1 VFDSPL
7 VEHFEVLAY
16 DQRGLGRSAKPD
28 IPYTMADYADDAA
41 ALMEHLGW
49 QRAHVVGVSFGGMVA
64 QELALRHPDRLDRL
78 VLCCTSSGGAGGS
91 SFPLHTLRDMDP
103 EKRVRLRLAI
113 GDVRH
118 DGAWQ
123 QSNPETFERMVA
135 EKLGDLALSA
145 DDPDSACGSW
155 RQLEA
160 RAAHDAWIRLP
171 ELRLPV
177 LVCGGRYDGQA
188 EPHVV
193 EALAAAFRGRRSSS
207 STAGT
212 RSCSRCRWRIDESSR
227 SWRVCRLARARGR
240 PARPDERSRLRARS
254 CATVPVRA
262 SSPATPQKQRLT
274 SVAKRKSEPLSLNSL
289 SFKRSGRW
297 RGMRESQAPKAQFS
311 GRADRAMPWSWAIKA
326 ARHEAR
332 VLARS
337 RARVNATVSSM
348 RSSPVHRAVR
358 TTGNRSGKA
367 GMPRRSPH
375 PCKTR
380 PPAQYP
386 RCAGN
391 LPRPIGYGTPLVGS
405 PRLISESVEPSRESI
420 G

>member
-193 EALAAAFRGRRSSS
+193 EALAGRIPGATLEFFDGGHAF
-207 STAGT
+207 
-212 RSCSRCRWRIDESSR
+212 
-227 SWRVCRLARARGR
+227 LQQ
-240 PARPDERSRLRARS
+240 
-254 CATVPVRA
+254 VPVAYRRIVTFLA
-262 SSPATPQKQRLT
+262 GVPP
-274 SVAKRKSEPLSLNSL
+274 
-289 SFKRSGRW
+289 RSG
-297 RGMRESQAPKAQFS
+297 
-311 GRADRAMPWSWAIKA
+311 
-326 ARHEAR
+326 
-332 VLARS
+332 S
-337 RARVNATVSSM
+337 R
-348 RSSPVHRAVR
+348 
-358 TTGNRSGKA
+358 
-367 GMPRRSPH
+367 
-375 PCKTR
+375 
-380 PPAQYP
+380 
-386 RCAGN
+386 
-391 LPRPIGYGTPLVGS
+391 
-405 PRLISESVEPSRESI
+405 
-420 G
+420 